1 MDRDTELF
9 DELPAQRV
17 VEALA
22 VTDAAAGQQPVRALR
37 GFRGSS
43 LADEQNAP
51 VSRDEGGDAHAWAA
65 TDVRRGRR
73 RRTVST
79 LSSMIGFAMH
89 HARMLSRRTGQEPH
103 RRSGRRFEGGFVD
116 QALGAGEAVRCRR
129 RLHPILLVPG
139 IVLILPA
146 AFMII
151 WPSTILLGVT
161 FAGLVIG
168 AFAVLTLSTSEIA
181 VTDRR
186 VLAQIH
192 GEALIIP
199 IGHATGARA
208 TASWLSRRIGFGAL
222 RVELRLPRTDRL
234 VIRGVMDP
242 APLAAAINDSF
253 VRYSG
258 ESPDLD
264 EADDEE

>member
-1 MDRDTELF
+1 VF
-9 DELPAQRV
+9 
-17 VEALA
+17 
-22 VTDAAAGQQPVRALR
+22 G
-37 GFRGSS
+37 GSS
-43 LADEQNAP
+43 LADEQHTS
-51 VSRDEGGDAHAWAA
+51 VSRDEGGHTHAWSA
-65 TDVRRGRR
+65 TDVGGDRR
-73 RRTVST
+73 RHAVRAGSGGRVVRPAGSV
-79 LSSMIGFAMH
+79 MRRFAIH
-89 HARMLSRRTGQEPH
+89 RPRMLSRRAGQEPH

-168 AFAVLTLSTSEIA
+168 AYAVLTLSTSEIA

-192 GEALIIP
+192 GEALVIP

-208 TASWLSRRIGFGAL
+208 TASWLGRRIGFGAL

-253 VRYSG
+253 VRYAG
-258 ESPDLD
+258 ENPDLD
-264 EADDEE
+264 EADDEV

>member
-1 MDRDTELF
+1 MDRDTKLF
-9 DELPAQRV
+9 DELPGQRV
-17 VEALA
+17 GQALA
-22 VTDAAAGQQPVRALR
+22 VIDATAGQQPVGARRA
-37 GFRGSS
+37 FRRSS
-43 LADEQNAP
+43 LADEKHAP
-51 VSRDEGGDAHAWAA
+51 ASRDEGGHAHAWAA
-65 TDVRRGRR
+65 TDVVGGRR

-79 LSSMIGFAMH
+79 LSVMRSFGVH
-89 HARMLSRRTGQEPH
+89 RPRMLSRRAGHEPH
-103 RRSGRRFEGGFVD
+103 RRSGRRFEGGFID
-116 QALGAGEAVRCRR
+116 QALGVGEAVRCRR

-208 TASWLSRRIGFGAL
+208 TASWLGRRIGFGAL

-253 VRYSG
+253 VRYAG
-258 ESPDLD
+258 ENPDLD

>member
-1 MDRDTELF
+1 VHR
-9 DELPAQRV
+9 P
-17 VEALA
+17 
-22 VTDAAAGQQPVRALR
+22 
-37 GFRGSS
+37 
-43 LADEQNAP
+43 
-51 VSRDEGGDAHAWAA
+51 
-65 TDVRRGRR
+65 
-73 RRTVST
+73 
-79 LSSMIGFAMH
+79 
-89 HARMLSRRTGQEPH
+89 RMLSRRAGHEPH
-103 RRSGRRFEGGFVD
+103 RRSGRRFEGGFID
-116 QALGAGEAVRCRR
+116 QALGVGEAVRCRR

-208 TASWLSRRIGFGAL
+208 TASWLGRRIGFGAL

-253 VRYSG
+253 VRYAG
-258 ESPDLD
+258 ENPDLD

>member
-9 DELPAQRV
+9 EKLPGQRV
-17 VEALA
+17 VQALA
-22 VTDAAAGQQPVRALR
+22 VTDAAARQQPVRACR
-37 GFRGSS
+37 AFRRAA
-43 LADEQNAP
+43 LADEQDASVP
-51 VSRDEGGDAHAWAA
+51 WDERRDAHAGIP
-65 TDVRRGRR
+65 TRRAGIGGRAVWPGSAMR
-73 RRTVST
+73 
-79 LSSMIGFAMH
+79 GFAIH
-89 HARMLSRRTGQEPH
+89 RPRMLSRRAGQEPH
-103 RRSGRRFEGGFVD
+103 RRSGRRFEGGFID

-192 GEALIIP
+192 GEALVIP

-208 TASWLSRRIGFGAL
+208 TASWLGRRIGFGAL

-253 VRYSG
+253 VRYAG
-258 ESPDLD
+258 ENPDLD
-264 EADDEE
+264 EADEVE